1 MTTATATII
10 GGSRGAEA
18 GPDRRQGGESGH
30 SDECQGGRNGC
41 GRPEN

>member
-1 MTTATATII
+1 MTTATATMI

-18 GPDRRQGGESGH
+18 GRDRLKGGDSGH

-41 GRPEN
+41 GRSEN